1 MKDDSVAHL
10 TNSDSI
16 INLSYDDDGQTFTQG
31 KTLTVKGNYVGNNGQ
46 LNIRTVLGDDKSA
59 TDRLIVEGNTSGST
73 TVYVKNAGGSGAA
86 TLNGI
91 ELINC
96 TAMNLQQMPSDK
108 VMQGL
113 QLELSNIN

>member
-1 MKDDSVAHL
+1 MKDDSVVTHL

-16 INLSYDDDGQTFTQG
+16 INLSYDDGQTFTQG
-31 KTLTVKGNYVGNNGQ
+31 KTSTVKGNYVGNNGQ

-91 ELINC
+91 ELITVNGDESP
-96 TAMNLQQMPSDK
+96 ADAFR
-108 VMQGL
+108 
-113 QLELSNIN
+113 